1 METSNEE
8 LQIINS
14 LIEEYD
20 KTHDIPF
27 FDLSEEEQQAHMN
40 VWVLERLNTNI
51 VSNDTKSEEAVK
63 EEEPEVKDEPKE
75 EAKEEV
81 KEEVAKSEP
90 ASIKDIKKDKSKL
103 KSILT
108 SKKSKATPKDSS
120 NESESSSVAAILNNS
135 SSKSSDIKYKTLA
148 DDLLKKSDYEWRHI
162 LSKDINV
169 YKTSSGKYIYR
180 EYDKISY
187 SKCINFEGTLVP
199 AIKKNV
205 EMLLRYKYFND
216 IYTSPN
222 ILSDPDLLGDI
233 DKRMLEIKKSFVDFL
248 ESTISRVKL
257 MDYNDYN
264 EKMASLDDEES
275 NRFEMLRKL
284 PDYAIAFNDGVYD
297 FKNDC
302 WLFKYNKIDITSP
315 IINDF
320 KGQIVEYEDKTFIIE
335 WHIEMDF
342 MDMIDVYKS
351 ILGGLNIK
359 SVCDL
364 KEGGIKDMFDYF
376 RSDNMFDINAFNK
389 KGKRIPNYGITFALL
404 NNMSH
409 DEHLCLSYDK
419 LVHLCQIMGYS
430 LKNSFDSHFIYFI
443 GSGGNGK
450 DSLITGSFLKFLDD
464 DSYTT
469 ISISDIN
476 NDKFATSNL
485 VDSHINVYMENS
497 TTNAVIKELQTLKA
511 LTGGNSVTV
520 EAKGQQKTKVN
531 INARVISAANNKDD
545 LVFQDSSDGLIRRI
559 NMCEIF
565 YTWDSDGEYLN
576 KGNKDFYNVIYSPNF
591 KEIYHNPFNLLTYIM
606 FGMAGLAINTRD
618 FTLDD
623 SKFLYNDWSS
633 KYIDLDIEL
642 RDKLDNI
649 KIDDIYSVILN
660 PKFKTILNNFACDI
674 TPFNR
679 FLCSTQDRNRTK
691 YLNENTYLLSEFGT
705 NTFLSSVIEA
715 YVNPKDQ
722 DESEYSRRFFNDFIY
737 MYIPIEIIQAVVED
751 DSKPVAFT
759 KVIKKYFKGNV
770 IRVERNREKRYVVK
784 VRIFDDSIDF
794 IQ

>member
-1 METSNEE
+1 METKNED

-20 KTHDIPF
+20 KTHKIPF
-27 FDLSEEEQQAHMN
+27 FNLSDSEQQNHMN
-40 VWVLERLNTNI
+40 TWVLERLNLGAT
-51 VSNDTKSEEAVK
+51 SNDAKSEDPLN
-63 EEEPEVKDEPKE
+63 EEKNTS
-75 EAKEEV
+75 AKEEV
-81 KEEVAKSEP
+81 ESSSTQE
-90 ASIKDIKKDKSKL
+90 IKKDKKKIQSIL
-103 KSILT
+103 KSKKGETL
-108 SKKSKATPKDSS
+108 SK
-120 NESESSSVAAILNNS
+120 SESDTSSVMSILNS
-135 SSKSSDIKYKTLA
+135 SSDKSSDIKYKTLA

-222 ILSDPDLLGDI
+222 ILSDPDLLGNI

-264 EKMASLDDEES
+264 EKLLSFDNEDS

-302 WLFKYNKIDITSP
+302 WLFKYSKINITSP

-320 KGQIVEYEDKTFIIE
+320 KGQIIEYEDKTFIIE

-342 MDMIDVYKS
+342 MDMIGVYKS
-351 ILGGLNIK
+351 ILEALNIK

-364 KEGGIKDMFDYF
+364 KESGIKDMFEYF
-376 RSDNMFDINAFNK
+376 RSESVFDINTYNK
-389 KGKRIPNYGITFALL
+389 KGKRVPNYGITFALL

-409 DEHLCLSYDK
+409 DEHLYLSYDK

-450 DSLITGSFLKFLDD
+450 DSLITGSFLKFLDE

-565 YTWDSDGEYLN
+565 YTWDSDGDYLN
-576 KGNKDFYNVIYSPNF
+576 KGNKDFYNVVYSPNF
-591 KEIYHNPFNLLTYIM
+591 KEIYNNPFNLLTYIM

-660 PKFKTILNNFACDI
+660 PKFKTILNNFTCDI
-674 TPFNR
+674 TPYNR
-679 FLCSTQDRNRTK
+679 FLCSVQDRSRTK
-691 YLNENTYLLSEFGT
+691 YLNENSYLLSTFGT
-705 NTFLSSVIEA
+705 NTFLSNIIEA
-715 YVNPKDQ
+715 YINPKDQ
-722 DESEYSRRFFNDFIY
+722 DDSEYSRRFFNEFIY

-759 KVIKKYFKGNV
+759 KLIKKYFKGNV

-784 VRIFDDSIDF
+784 VRIFDDNIDF